1 MRTNKVPKVLFVIDR
16 FINPYAGTEGQLYQL
31 ISALP
36 RDRFEPELLVLETS
50 AFIESGSMPCV
61 VSVLG
66 ATRILDPRTWFK
78 AWRFAR
84 RKKSEGVVLCHVF
97 FNDASV
103 ICPPVFSSVGI
114 PTIISRRDMGYWYTS
129 KYLAVLRQTARW
141 VSGVVAN
148 SEAVKSVTVAKEG
161 YNPEAISV
169 IYNGYPQTDSHG
181 GAENK
186 GEGKGSR
193 EEVRVALGFAET
205 DSLFILAANLR
216 PIKRIGDAIAAL
228 GQLAKKKSGIHLV
241 IAGGGNSQ
249 AYQKLAEKVGVL
261 DNVHFLGARDD
272 VKSILPA
279 MDVGVLCSQS
289 EGYSNAIVEYMQ
301 AGLPVIASAVGGNV
315 EAVEH
320 GKTGYLYPVE
330 EIQSLADHLAELL
343 IVDTEKAAEM
353 GSRGRELA
361 MQRHGLNNM
370 INAHCSLYER
380 LRSKGQPN
388 KAGPQ

>member
-1 MRTNKVPKVLFVIDR
+1 MGTDKVPKVLFVIDR

-36 RDRFEPELLVLETS
+36 GDRFEPELLVFETS
-50 AFIESGSMPCV
+50 PFIESGSMPCT

-84 RKKSEGVVLCHVF
+84 RKKAEGVALCHVF

-103 ICPPVFSSVGI
+103 ICPPIFSFVGI
-114 PTIISRRDMGYWYTS
+114 PTIISRRDMGYWYTR

-169 IYNGYPQTDSHG
+169 IYNGYPQTDTP
-181 GAENK
+181 K
-186 GEGKGSR
+186 VTGSGNR
-193 EEVRVALGFAET
+193 AGRKDIRAALGFSET
-205 DSLFILAANLR
+205 DLLFILVANLR
-216 PIKRIGDAIAAL
+216 PIKRIGDAIDAL
-228 GQLAKKKSGIHLV
+228 SQLVKKQPEIYLV
-241 IAGGGNSQ
+241 IAGGGDSQ
-249 AYQKLAEKVGVL
+249 DYQKLAEQSGVSG
-261 DNVHFLGARDD
+261 NVHFLGARKDI
-272 VKSILPA
+272 KNILPA
-279 MDVGVLCSQS
+279 MDAGVLCSQS

-301 AGLPVIASAVGGNV
+301 AGLPVVASSVGGNV
-315 EAVEH
+315 EAVVH
-320 GKTGYLYPVE
+320 GETGYLYPVGDTKT
-330 EIQSLADHLAELL
+330 LAEHLAELL
-343 IVDTEKAAEM
+343 IVDTQKAAEM
-353 GSRGRELA
+353 GSRGRGLA

-370 INAHCSLYER
+370 IDAHCSLYER
-380 LRSKGQPN
+380 LLLNGQP
-388 KAGPQ
+388 KGAGIR